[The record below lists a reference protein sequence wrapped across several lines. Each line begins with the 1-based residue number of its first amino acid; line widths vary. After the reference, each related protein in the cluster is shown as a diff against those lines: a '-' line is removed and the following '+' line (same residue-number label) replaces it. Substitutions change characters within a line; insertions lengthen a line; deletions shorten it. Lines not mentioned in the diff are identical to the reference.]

1 MTGRINTID
10 MFPKEYICVKPYIH
24 LLLLFQLQSTR
35 KKQSRQQEHKL
46 VHQTAAL
53 IRASL

>member
-1 MTGRINTID
+1 MTGRIITID
-10 MFPKEYICVKPYIH
+10 MFPKECICVKTYIH
-24 LLLLFQLQSTR
+24 LLLLFQQRSTR
-35 KKQSRQQEHKL
+35 GKQSRQEEHKL

>member
-1 MTGRINTID
+1 MTGRIITID
-10 MFPKEYICVKPYIH
+10 MFPKECICVKTYIH
-24 LLLLFQLQSTR
+24 LLPLFQQRSTR
-35 KKQSRQQEHKL
+35 EKQNRQQDHKL

>member
-1 MTGRINTID
+1 MTGRIITID
-10 MFPKEYICVKPYIH
+10 LFPKEYICVKTYIH
-24 LLLLFQLQSTR
+24 LLLLFQLRSTSE
-35 KKQSRQQEHKL
+35 KQSRQQEHKL